1 MKTAKEYVN
10 ENYNFDKH
18 GLAECS
24 DVYIMKSHEDFS
36 SLQNRSLVEEN
47 ERLREMTVCDD
58 VSKDF
63 INQVERMRELYSKQR
78 YTQAE
83 QLRDRLG
90 KDLDDVMRSALSYK
104 EEKKNG

>member
-36 SLQNRSLVEEN
+36 SLQNKELIEEN
-47 ERLREMTVCDD
+47 EVLKTVLLSSKVALKFMWDEMGKPHTPDHFNVPANAISNIDD
-58 VSKDF
+58 
-63 INQVERMRELYSKQR
+63 L
-78 YTQAE
+78 
-83 QLRDRLG
+83 L
-90 KDLDDVMRSALSYK
+90 SALSYK
-104 EEKKNG
+104 EEGHG